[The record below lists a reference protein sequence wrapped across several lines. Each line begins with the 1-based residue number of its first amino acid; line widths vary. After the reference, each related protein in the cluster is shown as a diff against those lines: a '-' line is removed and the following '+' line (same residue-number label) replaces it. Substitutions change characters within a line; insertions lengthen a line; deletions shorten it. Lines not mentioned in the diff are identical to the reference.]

1 LLFVADAARTLGS
14 AAPAFL
20 APPACPRSP
29 RPYPSAVRPASAAS
43 TGTLRLP
50 RGAEAHTRVR
60 AKRDERN
67 DGLGEFPAYNKVRCT
82 LAARSLN
89 ALALARSHASA
100 DTLPLSLARSLAL
113 ALALALALVLALV
126 LARARSLSLSSSLSF
141 SLSSSAPVPPGTI

>member
-89 ALALARSHASA
+89 ALALARSLASA
-100 DTLPLSLARSLAL
+100 DTLPLSLALARS
-113 ALALALALVLALV
+113 LALALALVLALV
-126 LARARSLSLSSSLSF
+126 LARALSLSLSSSLSF